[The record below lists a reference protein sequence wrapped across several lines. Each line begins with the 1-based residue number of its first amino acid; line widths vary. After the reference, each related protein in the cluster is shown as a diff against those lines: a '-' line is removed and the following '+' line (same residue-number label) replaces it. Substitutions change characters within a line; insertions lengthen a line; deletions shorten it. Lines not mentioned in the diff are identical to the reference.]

1 MINHVVVGYC
11 VAIGRDEKSR
21 ALAGDLVMAVKF
33 MLLAEPVLLEKPFHR
48 RIGSTLPFPLSPWS
62 SSSAAELCGLRYLL
76 RIRDD
81 GRFYFQRQI
90 CKTA

>member
-48 RIGSTLPFPLSPWS
+48 RTWFDVAISALALVLFVRGRTLRLINLDSD
-62 SSSAAELCGLRYLL
+62 
-76 RIRDD
+76 RDD
-81 GRFYFQRQI
+81 GRFYFGD
-90 CKTA
+90 